1 MAWYPIR
8 SNTKD
13 FADSLRSGSLLSDVD
28 GELKF
33 KSSQILL
40 VGHPGIAPLIR
51 LPAFAYRPAHVG
63 GSRDLL
69 LAAEPF

>member
-1 MAWYPIR
+1 MAWYPIQ

-13 FADSLRSGSLLSDVD
+13 LVDLLRSGSLLSEVD
-28 GELKF
+28 WELKF

-40 VGHPGIAPLIR
+40 VGEPGIALLFR
-51 LPAFAYRPAHVG
+51 LPAFAYRPAHDG